1 MRPLLFLIRH
11 GQTEFN
17 VQRRL
22 QGRMD
27 SPLTALGVEQAR
39 RMGRVLKTFAEEP
52 ERWTMVCSPLGRTQ
66 RTAEIVCETIGLGCQ
81 IETDDRL
88 MEIDVGDWE
97 GLNGE
102 EIEAA
107 RPGAREAAGWLL
119 DAPGGETW
127 ETASARVASWLAEH
141 EEQDD
146 RRRLVVSHG
155 ITGRIL
161 RALYAGEAA
170 EQLWTTPSPP
180 QDAVFRLWK
189 GVVGRI
195 DEGEDA

>member
-1 MRPLLFLIRH
+1 MIFLIRH

-27 SPLTALGVEQAR
+27 SPLTEVGEAQAL
-39 RMGRVLKTFAEEP
+39 RMGRALRDFVEDPA
-52 ERWTMVCSPLGRTQ
+52 RWVVISSPLGRTR
-66 RTAEIVCETIGLGCQ
+66 RTAEIVCATLGLGCEIQ
-81 IETDDRL
+81 TDDRL

-102 EIEAA
+102 EIEAMT
-107 RPGAREAAGWLL
+107 PGARETSGWLL
-119 DAPGGETW
+119 SAPGGETW

-141 EEQDD
+141 DEHDG

-161 RALYAGEAA
+161 RSLYAREGP
-170 EQLWTTPSPP
+170 EQLWITPSPP
-180 QDAVFRLWK
+180 QDAIFRLWQ

-195 DEGEDA
+195 DEGADA

>member
-1 MRPLLFLIRH
+1 MIFLIRH

-27 SPLTALGVEQAR
+27 SPLTALGAQQAR
-39 RMGRVLKTFAEEP
+39 RMGQVLKTFADEP
-52 ERWTMVCSPLGRTQ
+52 HRWTVVSSPLGRTL
-66 RTAEIVCETIGLGCQ
+66 RTAEIVCETIGLGCR

-107 RPGAREAAGWLL
+107 RPGAREAPDWLL
-119 DAPGGETW
+119 SAPRGETW
-127 ETASARVASWLAEH
+127 ETASQRVASWLAEH
-141 EEQDD
+141 EEHDD

-161 RALYAGEAA
+161 RGLYAGETSR
-170 EQLWTTPSPP
+170 QLWTTSSPP

-195 DEGEDA
+195 DEGVDA

>member
-1 MRPLLFLIRH
+1 MIFLIRH

-27 SPLTALGVEQAR
+27 SPLTELGVEQAR
-39 RMGRVLKTFAEEP
+39 RMGVVLKGLADEP
-52 ERWTMVCSPLGRTQ
+52 GRWRVISSPLGRTR
-66 RTAEIVCETIGLGCQ
+66 RTAEIVRETIGLGCE

-102 EIEAA
+102 EIEAHT
-107 RPGAREAAGWLL
+107 PGARSAPGWLL
-119 DAPGGETW
+119 AAPRGETW
-127 ETASARVASWLAEH
+127 ETASARVAAWLDEH
-141 EEQDD
+141 DQADGEV
-146 RRRLVVSHG
+146 RLVVSHG

-161 RALYAGEAA
+161 RALYERTGPEGLWDTAA
-170 EQLWTTPSPP
+170 PP
-180 QDAVFRLWK
+180 QDAVFRLWR
-189 GVVGRI
+189 GAIYRL
-195 DEGEDA
+195 DEAD

>member
-1 MRPLLFLIRH
+1 MIFLIRH

-27 SPLTALGVEQAR
+27 SPLTALGAQQAR
-39 RMGRVLKTFAEEP
+39 RMGQVLKTFAGEP
-52 ERWTMVCSPLGRTQ
+52 HRWTVVSSPLGRTL
-66 RTAEIVCETIGLGCQ
+66 RTAEIVCETIGLGCR

-107 RPGAREAAGWLL
+107 RPGAREAPDWLL
-119 DAPGGETW
+119 SAPRGETW
-127 ETASARVASWLAEH
+127 ETASQRVASWLAEH
-141 EEQDD
+141 EEHDD

-161 RALYAGEAA
+161 RGLYAGETSR
-170 EQLWTTPSPP
+170 QLWTTSSPP

-195 DEGEDA
+195 DEGVDA